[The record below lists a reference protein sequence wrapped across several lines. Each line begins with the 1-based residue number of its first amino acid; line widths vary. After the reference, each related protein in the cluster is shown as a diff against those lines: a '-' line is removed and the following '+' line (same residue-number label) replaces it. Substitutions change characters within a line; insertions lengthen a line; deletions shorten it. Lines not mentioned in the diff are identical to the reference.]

1 MDCSQIQF
9 CADKAK
15 IDLDKI
21 QELFKIGA
29 FWAQNRRREDLQTA
43 IDNSD
48 PVITVW
54 DAQNLIGFAR
64 STSDCI
70 YRATI
75 WDVVI
80 HPDYRG
86 CGLGRKLVET
96 VLTHPRID
104 RVERVYL
111 MTTHQ
116 QTFYERIGFQTNSST
131 TMVLHNRVLS
141 YSHQLVESAE
151 SALNGTTTLA
161 GNYN

>member
-9 CADKAK
+9 CADKTK
-15 IDLDKI
+15 VDYDRLE
-21 QELFKIGA
+21 ELFRIGT
-29 FWAQNRRREDLQTA
+29 FWAQNRRCDDLKIA

-54 DAQNLIGFAR
+54 DSQNLIGFAR
-64 STSDCI
+64 ATSDCV

-96 VLTHPRID
+96 VLTHPRIN
-104 RVERVYL
+104 RVEKVYL
-111 MTTHQ
+111 MTSHQ
-116 QTFYERIGFQTNSST
+116 QKFYERIGFQTNSNT
-131 TMVLHNRVLS
+131 TMVLNNEVLS
-141 YSHQLVESAE
+141 YHSQLLEQSAIA
-151 SALNGTTTLA
+151 SNL
-161 GNYN
+161 